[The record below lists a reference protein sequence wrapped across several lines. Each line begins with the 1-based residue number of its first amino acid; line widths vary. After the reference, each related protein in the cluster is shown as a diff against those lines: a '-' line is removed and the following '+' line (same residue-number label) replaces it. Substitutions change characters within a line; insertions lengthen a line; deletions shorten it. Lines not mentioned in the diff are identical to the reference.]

1 MRIETLERYRA
12 LREEADDLKNRL
24 EALNGM
30 CSPSLDG
37 NPQHTNETHGLD
49 ELVLKREKLRRLYY
63 KKLNKSRSLLIE
75 IETFLDDVKDPE
87 TRTIIRHK
95 YIDGM
100 TWEDVGVAV
109 KRDFSGC
116 RKKVLQLFGKSTIHY
131 DRKKVEETN
140 SKNSK

>member
-75 IETFLDDVKDPE
+75 IEQFLDDVNDPE